1 MKKVNAHA
9 MELGLEVIVETK
21 GGFTIEGKIIDYT
34 MSRNYIWVENKVD
47 IYQIN
52 TEVDSVFE
60 ASAMHVPADMV
71 ESYQAVL
78 EEDSEEYIRANS
90 HTLPAEDVLT
100 MKELKSKIKEELK
113 KPEYRR
119 ADIESVKVAV
129 FNSSEG
135 SVRIDGE
142 WIENIEC
149 WDCEVHI
156 ELDNGEPVFETFGTF
171 YNEED
176 AVKYARDMRV
186 KLNRA
191 TYDITDKVWV
201 YTC

>member
-34 MSRNYIWVENKVD
+34 MSRQYIWVENNVD

-78 EEDSEEYIRANS
+78 EEEAFDSS
-90 HTLPAEDVLT
+90 TLPAEDVLT
-100 MKELKSKIKEELK
+100 MTELKAKIKKELKE
-113 KPEYRR
+113 PEYNR

-135 SVRIDGE
+135 SVRIDGQ
-142 WIENIEC
+142 WIEDIEC
-149 WDCEVHI
+149 WDCEVQI
-156 ELDNGEPVFETFGTF
+156 ELDNGESIYPVFGTF

-176 AVKYARDMRV
+176 ALKCARDMRV
-186 KLNRA
+186 KLNRS

>member
-34 MSRNYIWVENKVD
+34 MSRQYIWVENNVD

-52 TEVDSVFE
+52 TEVDNVFE

-78 EEDSEEYIRANS
+78 EEEAFDSS
-90 HTLPAEDVLT
+90 KLPAEDVLT
-100 MKELKSKIKEELK
+100 MKELKAQIKKELK
-113 KPEYRR
+113 EPEYNR
-119 ADIESVKVAV
+119 ADIESVKVAI
-129 FNSSEG
+129 FNSLEG

-142 WIENIEC
+142 WIQNLEC

-156 ELDNGEPVFETFGTF
+156 ELDNGESIYPTFGTF
-171 YNEED
+171 YNEKD
-176 AVKYARDMRV
+176 ALAYARAMRT
-186 KLNRA
+186 KLKR